1 MAVFETERV
10 ILRRLKP
17 DDLQPLFALYRDPD
31 IRRYFPEGT
40 LSLDETKAE
49 LDWFVNGGDP
59 RHPDLGLWA
68 AIEKESG
75 TFIGRSGLIPWE
87 IEGKA
92 EVEIA
97 YLLAKSHW
105 GRGLGTEIARGLV
118 RYGFQALGLERL
130 IALIDPD
137 NEPSRRTALAAGLRF
152 ERSLMLDGAP
162 CHVHAISVAQWRPE
176 PVG

>member
-1 MAVFETERV
+1 MAVLETDRV
-10 ILRRLKP
+10 ILRRLRP
-17 DDLQPLFALYRDPD
+17 DDLQSLFALYRDPD

-40 LSLDETKAE
+40 LTLDETRAE

-68 AIEKESG
+68 AMEKKG
-75 TFIGRSGLIPWE
+75 NAFIGRAGLIPWE

-97 YLLAKSHW
+97 YLLSKAHW
-105 GRGLGTEIARGLV
+105 GQGLGAEIARGLV
-118 RYGFQALGLERL
+118 RYGFETLELQRL

-152 ERSLMLDGAP
+152 ERNLLLDGAR
-162 CHVHAISVAQWRPE
+162 CNVHAITVGQWRQE
-176 PVG
+176 AVG